1 MQLSFSLL
9 FYVLLS
15 VLSAFTITSLAIH
28 IYAIPTDRTTT
39 IMDNWNL
46 KRFSNNIFDITSDF
60 SGNIYFVERDGN
72 RLAQLSPA
80 TNTITEW
87 TIPTN
92 SSGPTGAA
100 IDPFSGNIYFAEHN
114 ANKIGRLSPATNTIT
129 EWTIPTNSSG
139 PTGVAFDSSTGNLYF
154 AENNA
159 NKIGRLMPSTN
170 SFTEWT
176 VGNNPLAIYTDS
188 SGNLYFIGGG
198 GTLGRLG

>member
-1 MQLSFSLL
+1 MQLSLSL
-9 FYVLLS
+9 FFFVLLS
-15 VLSAFTITSLAIH
+15 LLSAFMMTPLAIH
-28 IYAIPTDRTTT
+28 TFAIPTDRTTL
-39 IMDNWNL
+39 IKDSWNL

-72 RLAQLSPA
+72 SIAQLSPA

-92 SSGPTGAA
+92 SSGP
-100 IDPFSGNIYFAEHN
+100 I
-114 ANKIGRLSPATNTIT
+114 
-129 EWTIPTNSSG
+129 
-139 PTGVAFDSSTGNLYF
+139 GVAFDSSTGNLYF
-154 AENNA
+154 AENNT
-159 NKIGRLMPSTN
+159 NKIGRLVPATN

-188 SGNLYFIGGG
+188 SGNLYFIGVG